1 MREQALKLSLLL
13 VVALICGQGPA
24 EAQKREYRVT
34 VTNST
39 NFNLEYFYFSACGTN
54 DWGSDRLGKR
64 EVIEPG
70 RSRIFNLHD
79 GNDDCCRDM
88 RATFASSASRQR
100 LGVDVCKIKEWVL
113 R

>member
-1 MREQALKLSLLL
+1 MRGSVTTFALL
-13 VVALICGQGPA
+13 VCLAVLGQGPA
-24 EAQKREYRVT
+24 EAQKRDYRVT

-39 NFNLEYFYFSACGTN
+39 SFSLEYFYFSACGTN
-54 DWGSDRLGKR
+54 DWGQDRLGKR
-64 EVIEPG
+64 EVISPG
-70 RSRIFNLHD
+70 SKRVFDMHD

-100 LGVDVCKIKEWVL
+100 LGVDVCKINEWEL